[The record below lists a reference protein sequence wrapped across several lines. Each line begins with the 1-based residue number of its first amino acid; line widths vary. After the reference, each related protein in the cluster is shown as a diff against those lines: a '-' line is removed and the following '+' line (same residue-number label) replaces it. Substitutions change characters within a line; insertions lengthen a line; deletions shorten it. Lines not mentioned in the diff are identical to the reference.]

1 MSDAL
6 FSPSWYRVAALKPR
20 IRAHAVIHRHAYRGK
35 VWFVLHDQA
44 AGRSHRFAPAAHHFI
59 GLMDGSRTVQEI
71 WEAAAKQLGDEAP
84 TQEEV
89 IRLLGQLH
97 SADALLCDVP
107 PDSREVFRRHQR
119 HTLMEWRRRLW
130 TPLALRFPLWDPD
143 RFLDRTLPFLRPLFG
158 WLGALLWLGV
168 VGTGIVLAASHWTDL
183 TENVVDRLLAPQ
195 NLLLLWLVYPVVKAL
210 HELGHAYVT
219 KKFGG
224 EVHEIGIMLLVLTP
238 VPYVDA
244 SSAWGFRDKGKRML
258 VGAAGIAVEL
268 FLGSIALFVW
278 LSVEAGAVRAIAYNV
293 MLISGISTLLFNG
306 NPLLRFDGYYVLA
319 DAIEIPNL
327 GTRAN
332 KYLGYLF
339 QRYVFGMSDA
349 TSPAESAGERVWMVV
364 YGIAAFLY
372 RAFILFVII
381 VFIAGKFFLV
391 GVLLAVWALA
401 TQVFVPVGKS
411 VSFLA
416 ANPGLR
422 RQRGRAVGTSVVLV
436 LAALGLVFIAPAPSW
451 TRAEGVVWV
460 PEEAQVRA
468 GTEGFIE
475 RVLVPA
481 DSQVVRGQPLI
492 EAQDPFLRTR
502 VALLEAQLRELTAQ
516 YDALIL
522 EDRVQAQMVREEM
535 ASVGANLER
544 SREREA
550 QLVLRSPANGRFVVP
565 QAADLPGR
573 FVTKGQLVA
582 YVVEPK
588 ELTARVAVG
597 QDDIA
602 QVRNRTRSVE
612 VMLAA
617 WGADPVP
624 AQVRREVPGGSRQL
638 PSPAL
643 GSTGGGLFAVDPR
656 DSQGVT
662 ALGRVFQ
669 VELGLPPEVRSSY
682 LGARVFV
689 RFDHGF
695 EPLGFQVY
703 RALRQLFLRQFD
715 V

>member
-1 MSDAL
+1 ML
-6 FSPSWYRVAALKPR
+6 WK
-20 IRAHAVIHRHAYRGK
+20 
-35 VWFVLHDQA
+35 
-44 AGRSHRFAPAAHHFI
+44 
-59 GLMDGSRTVQEI
+59 
-71 WEAAAKQLGDEAP
+71 
-84 TQEEV
+84 
-89 IRLLGQLH
+89 
-97 SADALLCDVP
+97 
-107 PDSREVFRRHQR
+107 
-119 HTLMEWRRRLW
+119 RRLW
-130 TPLALRFPLWDPD
+130 TPLALRFPLFDPD
-143 RFLDRTLPFLRPLFG
+143 RFLGRTLPWVRPLLGWFG
-158 WLGALLWLGV
+158 ILLWLAV
-168 VGTGIVLAASHWTDL
+168 VGTGTVLAAVHWKDL
-183 TENVVDRLLAPQ
+183 TENITERVLDPG
-195 NLLLLWLVYPVVKAL
+195 NLVLLWLVYPVVKAL
-210 HELGHAYVT
+210 HELGHAYAT
-219 KKFGG
+219 KKWGG
-224 EVHEIGIMLLVLTP
+224 EVHEIGIMLLVLVP

-268 FLGSIALFVW
+268 FLGAAALFVW
-278 LSVEAGAVRAIAYNV
+278 LSVESGAVSAVAYNV

-319 DAIEIPNL
+319 DAVEIPNL

-332 KYLGYLF
+332 RYLGYLF
-339 QRYVFGMSDA
+339 QRYLLGVRDA
-349 TSPAESAGERVWMVV
+349 DSPAESAGERAWMVL

-381 VFIAGKFFLV
+381 VFIAGKLFVV
-391 GVLLAVWALA
+391 GVLLALWAIA

-416 ANPGLR
+416 SNPGLR
-422 RQRGRAVGTSVVLV
+422 RQRGRAVGTSVA
-436 LAALGLVFIAPAPSW
+436 LAAAAVGLVFVVPAPSW
-451 TRAEGVVWV
+451 TRAQGVVWV

-481 DSQVVRGQPLI
+481 GAEVVRGQPLI

-502 VALLEAQLRELTAQ
+502 VALLEAQLRELAAQ
-516 YDALIL
+516 YDALQH
-522 EDRVQAQMVREEM
+522 EDRVQAAMVREEM
-535 ASVGANLER
+535 ASVAANLER

-550 QLVLRSPANGRFVVP
+550 QLVMRSPANGRFVVP

-573 FVTKGQLVA
+573 FVAKGQLVA

-602 QVRNRTRSVE
+602 QVRNRTRGVE
-612 VMLAA
+612 VMLAG
-617 WGADPVP
+617 WGAEPVP
-624 AQVRREVPGGSRQL
+624 AQLRREVPGASRQL

-643 GSTGGGLFAVDPR
+643 GAAGGGLFAVDPR

-669 VELGLPPEVRSSY
+669 LELALPPEVRSPY

-695 EPLGFQVY
+695 EPVGLQVY